1 MVSEEPRAPR
11 AINLDDAYSVKTPDD
26 NRALYARWAATYE
39 SEFVNKELYRY
50 PQAIADVF
58 HQQIPKEGI
67 SCVVDV
73 GTGTGLTGTYLA
85 SHRPELVIDGIDIS
99 PEMLGQAIVKSRRDH
114 SPVYRQLFE
123 RDLTQEVSFTNAP
136 YDALV
141 CSGTFT
147 HGHLGPD
154 AIENLIH
161 LVRRDG
167 WFVIGVN
174 NEHFLAR
181 RFEREIADYVDRGL
195 ITMPRVERIDVYE
208 DGSPHC
214 GDQARVLIFS
224 RC

>member
-1 MVSEEPRAPR
+1 MASDEPRKPKS
-11 AINLDDAYSVKTPDD
+11 INLDDAYSVKTPDD
-26 NRALYARWAATYE
+26 NRRLYARWAATYE
-39 SEFVNKELYRY
+39 SEFVDKELYRY
-50 PQAIADVF
+50 PQAIAEVF
-58 HQQIPKEGI
+58 HQHIANEGI
-67 SCVVDV
+67 SHVVDV
-73 GTGTGLTGTYLA
+73 GTGTGLTGAFLA
-85 SHRPELVIDGIDIS
+85 RHRPQLVIDGVDIS
-99 PEMLGQAIVKSRRDH
+99 QEMLEQAIIKSRRDG
-114 SPVYRQLFE
+114 SPVYSQLFE

-181 RFEREIADYVDRGL
+181 GFEREIADYVDRGL

-208 DGSPHC
+208 DGSPHR